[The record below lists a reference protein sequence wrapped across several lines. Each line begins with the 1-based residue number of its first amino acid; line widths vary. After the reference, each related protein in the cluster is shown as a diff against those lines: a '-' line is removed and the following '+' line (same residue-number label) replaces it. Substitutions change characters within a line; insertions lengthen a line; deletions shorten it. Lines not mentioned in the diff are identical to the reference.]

1 MYIYINKVTTPLA
14 CFCSAKWKKAL
25 RAEHSVVLRIDRAGG
40 RVGVKL
46 SGRSEAVEAAAAAV
60 AELGPISVRR
70 LTVDDAQTA
79 LLIGR

>member
-1 MYIYINKVTTPLA
+1 
-14 CFCSAKWKKAL
+14 
-25 RAEHSVVLRIDRAGG
+25 VLRIDRAGG